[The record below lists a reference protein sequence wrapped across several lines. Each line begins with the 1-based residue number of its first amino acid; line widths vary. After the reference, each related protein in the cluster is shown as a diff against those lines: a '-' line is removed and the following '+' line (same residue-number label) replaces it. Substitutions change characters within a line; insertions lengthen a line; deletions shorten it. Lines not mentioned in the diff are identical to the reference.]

1 MCLGGLAPKLRA
13 SNKIIVIDLKIVR
26 SFWDIAERL
35 VKESTVFAR
44 KLASFSVALM
54 GWMASTAFAQPEAR
68 VRIVVPSIGA
78 SEDDLKWLIELSPTA
93 DLKKQWKPLKENLLD
108 AFTQGVD
115 LSKPLSIDLVF
126 RKDELSY
133 ESRIPIKD
141 LNNKNVGFLPN
152 LRGMGYLYK
161 PLGQELYQINEK
173 NKKPFFLRYDKNYAW
188 MATTKEAIPANR
200 PLAIQDLQP
209 LLDLKQDFAAELKND
224 AAGLEKRRENFLELR
239 KQFEALIRF
248 KRNEDP
254 NAFQLRK
261 LALTQQLNEAERF
274 LVETESML
282 VTWST
287 NATSPNGTARGEMSL
302 TALPDTGL
310 LKSIEQFAVK
320 PSYFANVTLHD
331 NPVAV
336 GRITFP
342 LDSTRV
348 AHVQEFYKA
357 VRPVLESEIK
367 ARPGFT
373 DAQKEATSK
382 ATTVF
387 LDLLESGLTL
397 GVVDGFADAHSVGE
411 GKNVLVCGI
420 RAVDGKKADEI
431 VKLLPEFKSEWQV
444 KLDVHEHGA
453 VKIHELTVPPTRIE
467 SFQKVFPNE
476 NKVYVGT
483 SSEAVWGAA
492 GVDCLTHLKTAID
505 QAGQPAPEKIDPV
518 VVSYQVQFSKLVKL
532 LEVIQK
538 ELPSGDGLTKEQ
550 QQQRKDLEK
559 YRKLAQDAM
568 TGCDS
573 LVRGELR
580 RTDNKI
586 EGFVELNECV
596 LKYVGSIIADGAKQL
611 K

>member
-1 MCLGGLAPKLRA
+1 
-13 SNKIIVIDLKIVR
+13 
-26 SFWDIAERL
+26 
-35 VKESTVFAR
+35 VFAR
-44 KLASFSVALM
+44 KLAYFSVALI
-54 GWMASTAFAQPEAR
+54 GWVADSAFAQTEAR
-68 VRIVVPSIGA
+68 VRIVLPSISA

-141 LNNKNVGFLPN
+141 LNSKSAGFLPN

-200 PLAIQDLQP
+200 PLANQDMQA

-282 VTWST
+282 VTWTT

-320 PSYFANVTLHD
+320 PSYFANVALHE

-342 LDSTRV
+342 LDSSRV
-348 AHVQEFYKA
+348 AHIEEFYKA

-397 GVVDGFADAHSVGE
+397 GVVDGFADAHAVGE

-431 VKLLPEFKSEWQV
+431 VKLLPAFKSEWQV
-444 KLDVHEHGA
+444 NLDVHEHGA

-476 NKVYVGT
+476 TKVYVGT
-483 SSEAVWGAA
+483 STEAVWGAA
-492 GVDCLTHLKTAID
+492 GVDCLNHLKTAID
-505 QAGQPAPEKIDPV
+505 QAAQPAPEKVDPV

-538 ELPSGDGLTKEQ
+538 ELPSGAGLTKDQ

-568 TGCDS
+568 AGCDS